1 MDAAAPLVRSTLA
14 SANGVVAHIRLAR
27 AEKRNALSD
36 LMVAQLRHAFQALP
50 DSVRAVVLSGEGAH
64 FCSGLDLSE
73 LQARDAW
80 EGVLHSRSWHVAF
93 ADIEFGRVPVVSVL
107 QGAVAGGG
115 MELAAATHIRVAEP
129 SAFYAMPEG
138 QRGIYVG
145 GGASARVPK
154 LIGVHRM
161 MDLMLTGRILKAEE
175 GQQLGLS
182 HYLVGEGEG
191 LSHALALAEKIA
203 SNSPVTNYAVTQVL
217 PRIAEMPAEH
227 GLMMEALMAG
237 VAGSTPEAKRRLHD
251 FLVNKAGKLKVEP

>member
-1 MDAAAPLVRSTLA
+1 MAAPQLISSTLTGA
-14 SANGVVAHIRLAR
+14 TGVVAHIRLVR
-27 AEKRNALSD
+27 PEKRNALSD
-36 LMVAQLRHAFQALP
+36 LMVAQLRHAFQDLP
-50 DSVRAVVLSGEGAH
+50 ASVRAIVLSGDGEH

-73 LQARDAW
+73 LQERDAW
-80 EGVLHSRSWHVAF
+80 EGVMHSRSWHAAF
-93 ADIEFGRVPVVSVL
+93 ADIEFGRAPVVSVL
-107 QGAVAGGG
+107 HGAVAGGG

-154 LIGVHRM
+154 LIGTHRM

-182 HYLVGEGEG
+182 HYLVGAGEG
-191 LSHALALAEKIA
+191 VTRALALAEKIA
-203 SNSPVTNYAVTQVL
+203 GNSPVTNYAVTHVL

-237 VAGSTPEAKRRLHD
+237 VAGSSPEAKRRLHD
-251 FLVNKAGKLKVEP
+251 FLVNKAGKLKVER